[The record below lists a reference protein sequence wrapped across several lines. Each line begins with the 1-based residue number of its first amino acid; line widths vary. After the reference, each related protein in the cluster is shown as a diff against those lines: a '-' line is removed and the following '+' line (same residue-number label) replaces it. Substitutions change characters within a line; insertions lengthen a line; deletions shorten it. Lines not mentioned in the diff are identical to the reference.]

1 MTALDL
7 RRERARSGDPSPRA
21 ILFAVAFAVFVAAD
35 DLTVV
40 TTMLR
45 PIITDL
51 GLVLPDGL
59 DEAAWVVNAYLI
71 AFVAVMPIAGRL
83 SDVYGRR
90 QVFVGAYTLFL
101 VGTILIPLSTSL
113 GPFLFGRVLTALG
126 GGAMVPVALAVV
138 GDVYPAHRRAR
149 ALGAL
154 AAIETFGWVWG
165 PLYGAMLVRFF
176 DWRMQFWLNIPLTLV
191 GLAWVW
197 WALRDQR
204 TPDRGRSVDW
214 VGAGLL
220 TGALVSLD
228 LALLGN
234 AEVQSVTGL
243 DELRG
248 DDGGTISFPWLFLVA
263 AGLGWAF
270 LVHQRMHPDPVL
282 ERGLFRGRAVAV
294 ALGVNFVVGA
304 ALVVA
309 MVDVPIFVNAV
320 ELDVERSAVVAGWL
334 LSALTAGMA
343 IMSYAGGRITERVGA
358 RRPVLLGVAMVA
370 VAYLVIGLTWE
381 PATSKPTLA
390 LMLAILGCGLG
401 LTVAPTTSAVVD
413 HAEPEQRGSAAAA
426 VMVVR
431 LMGLSVGL
439 AALTAWALNRFNALR
454 ADIEL
459 PPLDDPGFQQ
469 AVVDAQQTLTADA
482 IGETFLATAVVA
494 LVGLVLA
501 LRLRSND
508 PSSPSASDPQEV
520 APVLATIDQPAI
532 AGPPPFRATRPLVLA
547 AGAAFAVLAIALVAA
562 LVWINR
568 LADDLDATQ
577 AAFAEVQADLAA
589 SESVLAG
596 TQADLARVEAG
607 SALFASQVQGFADQ
621 FTELQ
626 PTIEEGID
634 GAIAGIDEFA
644 GSTLEFNVAVDEVV
658 EIDTDVVIRRTVEVP
673 IKTEI
678 PINQEFDTT
687 IEVDGPFGLTVPFD
701 ITVPV
706 DVVVPIDLV
715 VDIPIDET
723 VPVNTSVPINVDVP
737 IEIDVSQTDLAPLA
751 AALAQ
756 GLRQVQAML
765 AGVTTTG

>member
-1 MTALDL
+1 MTALDV
-7 RRERARSGDPSPRA
+7 RRDTTGNDPSPRA
-21 ILFAVAFAVFVAAD
+21 ILLAVAFAVFVAAD

-71 AFVAVMPIAGRL
+71 AFVAIMPIAGRL

-90 QVFVGAYTLFL
+90 QVFVGAYSLFL

-113 GPFLFGRVLTALG
+113 GPFLAGRVLTALG

-176 DWRMQFWLNIPLTLV
+176 DWRLQFWLNIPLTVV
-191 GLAWVW
+191 GLVWVW
-197 WALRDQR
+197 WALQGQR
-204 TPDRGRSVDW
+204 TPDPGRRVDW
-214 VGAGLL
+214 TGAALL
-220 TGALVSLD
+220 TGALVALD

-234 AEVQSVTGL
+234 AEVQSVSGL

-248 DDGGTISFPWLFLVA
+248 GGEGAISFPWLFLVA

-270 LVHQRMHPDPVL
+270 LVHQRIHPDPVL
-282 ERGLFRGRAVAV
+282 ERGLLQGRAVGV
-294 ALGVNFVVGA
+294 ALGVNFIVGA

-320 ELDVERSAVVAGWL
+320 ELDLERSAVVAGWL

-343 IMSYAGGRITERVGA
+343 IMSYAGGRVTERVGA

-370 VAYLVIGLTWE
+370 IAYLVMGLSWG
-381 PATSKPTLA
+381 PATSKPALA

-454 ADIEL
+454 GDIEL
-459 PPLDDPGFQQ
+459 PPLDDPGFQA
-469 AVVDAQQTLTADA
+469 AVIDAQQTLTAEA

-494 LVGLVLA
+494 LAGLLLA
-501 LRLRSND
+501 FRLRSNHQ
-508 PSSPSASDPQEV
+508 SPFHEEV
-520 APVLATIDQPAI
+520 APVLATIDQPTVT
-532 AGPPPFRATRPLVLA
+532 GPPPFRATRSLVMA
-547 AGAAFAVLAIALVAA
+547 AGAAFAVLVVALVVA

-577 AAFAEVQADLAA
+577 AAFAEVQADLVA
-589 SESVLAG
+589 SESALEG
-596 TQADLARVEAG
+596 TQSDLARVEAG

-626 PTIEEGID
+626 PTIAEGID
-634 GAIAGIDEFA
+634 GAIDGIDEFA
-644 GSTLEFNVAVDEVV
+644 GSTLQFNVAVDEVI

-737 IEIDVSQTDLAPLA
+737 IEIDVSETDLAPLA
-751 AALAQ
+751 ESLAE
-756 GLRQVQAML
+756 GLRQVQTML
-765 AGVTTTG
+765 DGVTVG

>member
-1 MTALDL
+1 MTALDT
-7 RRERARSGDPSPRA
+7 RRDTARPADPSPRA
-21 ILFAVAFAVFVAAD
+21 ILLAVAFAVFVAAD

-71 AFVAVMPIAGRL
+71 AFVAIMPIAGRL

-197 WALRDQR
+197 WALQGQR
-204 TPDRGRSVDW
+204 TPDRARRVDW
-214 VGAGLL
+214 TGAALL

-234 AEVQSVTGL
+234 AEVQSVSGL
-243 DELRG
+243 DELR
-248 DDGGTISFPWLFLVA
+248 DGGGGAISFPWLFLVA
-263 AGLGWAF
+263 AGLAWAF
-270 LVHQRMHPDPVL
+270 AVHQRVHPDPVL
-282 ERGLFRGRAVAV
+282 ERGLFRGRAVGV

-320 ELDVERSAVVAGWL
+320 ELDLQRSAVVAGWL

-343 IMSYAGGRITERVGA
+343 IMSYAGGRITERVGD

-370 VAYLVIGLTWE
+370 AAYLVMGLTWA
-381 PATSKPTLA
+381 PTTGKPVLA
-390 LMLAILGCGLG
+390 VMLAVLGCGLG

-454 ADIEL
+454 GDIEL

-469 AVVDAQQTLTADA
+469 AVVDAQQGLTADA
-482 IGETFLATAVVA
+482 IGETFLATAVVT
-494 LVGLVLA
+494 LVGVVLA
-501 LRLRSND
+501 VRLRS
-508 PSSPSASDPQEV
+508 PHRSSSPEEV
-520 APVLATIDQPAI
+520 APVLATIDQPTV
-532 AGPPPFRATRPLVLA
+532 AGPSPFRAGRPLVLA
-547 AGAAFAVLAIALVAA
+547 IGAAFVALTVVLVAA
-562 LVWINR
+562 LVWISR

-577 AAFAEVQADLAA
+577 AAFAEVQAELVA
-589 SESVLAG
+589 SESALEG

-607 SALFASQVQGFADQ
+607 SALFAGQVQGFADQ

-626 PTIEEGID
+626 PAIAEGLD
-634 GAIAGIDEFA
+634 GAIGGIDEFSN
-644 GSTLEFNVAVDEVV
+644 STLEFNVAVDEVV
-658 EIDTDVVIRRTVEVP
+658 EIDTDVVIRRTIEVP

-687 IEVDGPFGLTVPFD
+687 VEIDGPFGVTVPFD
-701 ITVPV
+701 VTVPV

-737 IEIDVSQTDLAPLA
+737 IAIDVSETDLAPLA
-751 AALAQ
+751 ESLAE
-756 GLRQVQAML
+756 GLRQLQAML
-765 AGVTTTG
+765 DGVAVG